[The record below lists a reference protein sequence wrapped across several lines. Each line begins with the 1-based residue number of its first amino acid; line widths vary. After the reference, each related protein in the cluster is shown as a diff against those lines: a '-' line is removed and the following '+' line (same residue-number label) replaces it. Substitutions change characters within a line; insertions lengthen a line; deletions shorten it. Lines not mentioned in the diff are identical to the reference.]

1 MSLAFTGKSQT
12 GILINKSF
20 EIAFRNSHNIY
31 EVVDPCAVA
40 VAFCPELV
48 TEYYEKPC
56 FIEVEGKYTKGMVVI
71 DWVGRSMEVKHTS
84 KIVAALNLRKVVEI
98 LIESIQE

>member
-1 MSLAFTGKSQT
+1 VSKAFTAKTQT
-12 GILINKSF
+12 GVLVNKSF
-20 EIAFRNSHNIY
+20 EIAYRNSHNIY

-56 FIEVEGKYTKGMVVI
+56 FIEVEGKFTRGMVVI
-71 DWVGRSMEVKHTS
+71 DWVGRSMETRHTS
-84 KIVAALNLRKVVEI
+84 KIIASLNLHKVVEI
-98 LIESIQE
+98 LIESVSD